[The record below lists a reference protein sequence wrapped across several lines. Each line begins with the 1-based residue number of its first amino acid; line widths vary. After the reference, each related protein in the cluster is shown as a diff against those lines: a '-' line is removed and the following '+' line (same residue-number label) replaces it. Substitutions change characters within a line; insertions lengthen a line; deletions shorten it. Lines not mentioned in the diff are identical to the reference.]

1 MNQHKLLY
9 IFRKIAIAEGISY
22 LLFAVTMPL
31 KYGLDVTTP
40 NKVVGMAHGILF
52 MAYILLALG
61 VAYLLKWNLIRTGLV
76 LLASLLPF
84 ATFFVDK
91 KILKPEANRL

>member
-1 MNQHKLLY
+1 
-9 IFRKIAIAEGISY
+9 
-22 LLFAVTMPL
+22 MPL
-31 KYGLDVTTP
+31 KYGLDVTAP

-52 MAYILLALG
+52 MAYILLALRA
-61 VAYLLKWNLIRTGLV
+61 AYLLKWNLIRTGLV

-84 ATFFVDK
+84 ATFYVDK